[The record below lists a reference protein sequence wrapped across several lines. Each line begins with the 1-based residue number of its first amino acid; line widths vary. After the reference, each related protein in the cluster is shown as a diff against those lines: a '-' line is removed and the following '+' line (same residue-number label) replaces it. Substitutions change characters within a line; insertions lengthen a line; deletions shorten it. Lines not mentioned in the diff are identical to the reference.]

1 MKGIRNVCLALLC
14 TMPLAGCSTTHLV
27 RWAMDEPSVYHEPE
41 GDVSRGV
48 LKGFVTFVGFPIA
61 VVWDIGTFPFQL
73 IGGAYP
79 YGDSTMQPGDDTD
92 L

>member
-1 MKGIRNVCLALLC
+1 MCSAQL
-14 TMPLAGCSTTHLV
+14 TPPLPLQAVFPNSPLGCDLNASPDITLTV
-27 RWAMDEPSVYHEPE
+27 VPN
-41 GDVSRGV
+41 GGV
-48 LKGFVTFVGFPIA
+48 AFVGFPIA
-61 VVWDIGTFPFQL
+61 VAWDIGTFPFQL